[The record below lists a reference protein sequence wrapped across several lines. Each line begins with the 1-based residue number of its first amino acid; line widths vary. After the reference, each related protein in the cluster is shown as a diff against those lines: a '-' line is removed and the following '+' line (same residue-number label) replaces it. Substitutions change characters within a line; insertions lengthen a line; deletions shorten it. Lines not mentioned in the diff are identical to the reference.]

1 MCNELNGAKYCGQY
15 TYQKEAHTYEEKDV
29 YGNVIGTETYY
40 HHYYIQKPGSF
51 SCGLEDLANLLPLV
65 NDLDALF
72 AANFEITPTGRDECF
87 CTALTVPATPRS
99 PYTLTLTVDG
109 GGDLSP
115 GLSTPVTVTVTLQP
129 STGNLTLTAKL
140 ESGGIYEMEAV
151 LTRSKPPKEVLKLV
165 TNPPIVYDPSGPAD
179 QPLNTTEPITWTLT
193 RINRK
198 AVTGP

>member
-15 TYQKEAHTYEEKDV
+15 TYQKEAHTYEEKDLD
-29 YGNVIGTETYY
+29 GNVIGTETYY

-72 AANFEITPTGRDECF
+72 AENFNLPDIGYDKYL

-99 PYTLTLTVDG
+99 PHTLTLTVNG

-115 GLSTPVTVTVTLQP
+115 GLSTPVTVRVTLQP
-129 STGNLTLTAKL
+129 STGNLTLTARL

-151 LTRSKPPKEVLKLV
+151 LTRSKPKSEAKR
-165 TNPPIVYDPSGPAD
+165 S
-179 QPLNTTEPITWTLT
+179 
-193 RINRK
+193 
-198 AVTGP
+198 

>member
-1 MCNELNGAKYCGQY
+1 MTYRGQY
-15 TYQKEAHTYEEKDV
+15 RYRKEEDSFQQTNPGTGEEV
-29 YGNVIGTETYY
+29 TITFLR
-40 HHYYIQKPGSF
+40 HYYTQVKGSIS
-51 SCGLEDLANLLPLV
+51 SCALDELLPLV

-72 AANFEITPTGRDECF
+72 AENFKLPDIGYDKCT
-87 CTALTVPATPRS
+87 CTALPDTLMSPRG

-129 STGNLTLTAKL
+129 STGNLTLTARL

-151 LTRSKPPKEVLKLV
+151 LTRSKPPTEVLKLV
-165 TNPPIVYDPSGPAD
+165 YNPTNVSDPSDPPIYA
-179 QPLNTTEPITWTLT
+179 TEPITWTLT